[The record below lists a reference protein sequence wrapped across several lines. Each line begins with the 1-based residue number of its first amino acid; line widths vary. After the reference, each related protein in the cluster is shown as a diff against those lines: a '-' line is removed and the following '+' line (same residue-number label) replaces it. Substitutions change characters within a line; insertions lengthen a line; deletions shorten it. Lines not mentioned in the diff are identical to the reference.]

1 MLQAN
6 ERQWLGQSDHLQA
19 APDDTNIDRK
29 IAFFARNRTHACGT
43 HGDKQRMTAHG
54 EMPIVCRGIRG
65 ATTAAANT
73 AEDIL
78 EATQELVIVLIALN
92 DLDTDDI
99 VSAIFTTTPDL
110 TAMFPALAART
121 FGWIDVPMMCA
132 HEMAVPGSLSQAVRV
147 LVQINTRK
155 SNSEIRHIYL
165 KGAKQLRPE
174 WGISDEEVSRA
185 SSLNSVRQNNAN
197 VSATS

>member
-1 MLQAN
+1 
-6 ERQWLGQSDHLQA
+6 
-19 APDDTNIDRK
+19 
-29 IAFFARNRTHACGT
+29 
-43 HGDKQRMTAHG
+43 MTANG
-54 EMPIVCRGIRG
+54 ETPIVCRGIRG

-78 EATQELVIVLIALN
+78 EATQELVTVLIALN

-121 FGWIDVPMMCA
+121 FGWTEVPMMCA
-132 HEMAVPGSLSQAVRV
+132 HEMDVPGSLAQAVRV
-147 LVQINTRK
+147 LVHVNTRK
-155 SNSEIRHIYL
+155 AASEIRHVYL

-174 WGISDEEVSRA
+174 WGIADDELAQVHQSVSIA
-185 SSLNSVRQNNAN
+185 
-197 VSATS
+197 VS